1 MGFTRRQFLAL
12 ASVGAASTVAGC
24 SKPDSNQGQSGTDTG
39 ADTKP
44 QVDLEEFKDLAIN
57 MGAWKYDQDNDVYYQ
72 LGLAYCKDPA
82 TTTYESLA
90 IFVPGDYFVGEK
102 NGNSYTCTINEKAVV
117 GNFTAAT
124 APILMPIN
132 TATLAAQT
140 SPTAYS
146 YEGLAPYL
154 SAGCIYVYAG
164 FRGRSAGYDT
174 ASGKNELFP
183 GGAPWPVVDLKAA
196 VRYLRYNAESLPCDA
211 SRVFVFGFGAGGGV
225 SAVLGSSGG
234 AALYE
239 PYLTSIGA
247 VTHDAAGNAI
257 SDNIAG
263 SASWCPI
270 TSYDTAN
277 AAYEWS
283 CGQYFGEETRADGTW
298 TGALSDDLAS
308 AYGEYV
314 NQMDFRNA
322 DDEQLTLDETEGSA
336 YTMGSYA
343 SALLANLDDAAT
355 WFVQNT
361 AFPYTYTP
369 QRVDEP
375 SFPGDPNLTAARAA
389 EAATAQSL
397 GGVTVSQGDDGSA
410 ATTGTATGTA
420 VAGEVA
426 DTAATTVTTAATS
439 AAATATA
446 ATTATTGATQ
456 VQSTIYDS
464 AQTYFAEL
472 NADYWWINY
481 NLRKQSVS
489 VQSLRDYA
497 LHLRAATGKVAPFDQ
512 PDRSSKTNQLFGI
525 GEESTLHYDAAIQAL
540 IEKNATVYKACPDW
554 VASYIADWDDDLEKT
569 DSLDT
574 NMATRVNMMNPLYWL
589 SGHYG
594 GYGQATVAPHWRINE
609 GLLDTDVSACT
620 APNIAWALSKYD
632 GVADVA
638 YTPVWG
644 QGHVLAE
651 RSGTATA
658 NLLEWVIAC
667 CA

>member
-24 SKPDSNQGQSGTDTG
+24 SKPDSNQGQTSTDTG
-39 ADTKP
+39 QDTQP
-44 QVDLEEFKDLAIN
+44 QVNLEEFKDLAIN

-72 LGLAYCKDPA
+72 LGLAYCKEPA

-90 IFVPGDYFVGEK
+90 IFVPGKYFTGEK
-102 NGNSYTCTINEKAVV
+102 NGNSYTCTVNEKAVV

-124 APILMPIN
+124 APVLMPIN
-132 TATLAAQT
+132 TATLSAQT

-196 VRYLRYNAESLPCDA
+196 VRYLRYNAESLPCDT
-211 SRVFVFGFGAGGGV
+211 SRIFVFGFGAGGGV

-247 VTHDAAGNAI
+247 VTHDAAGNVI

-263 SASWCPI
+263 SASWCPT

-283 CGQYFGEETRADGTW
+283 CGQYASEDTRADGTW
-298 TGALSDDLAS
+298 TGALSNDLAA

-343 SALLANLDDAAT
+343 TALLANLDDAAT

-375 SFPGDPNLTAARAA
+375 SFPGDPNLLAARAA
-389 EAATAQSL
+389 EAATSTQNLVS
-397 GGVTVSQGDDGSA
+397 VTVPQADDGSA
-410 ATTGTATGTA
+410 ATTGT
-420 VAGEVA
+420 
-426 DTAATTVTTAATS
+426 VTTGAA
-439 AAATATA
+439 ADATATA
-446 ATTATTGATQ
+446 TDATATTATTTTTVATTASGATQ

-464 AQTYFAEL
+464 AQTYFSEL

-497 LHLRAATGKVAPFDQ
+497 LHLRGPKGKVAPFDQ

-525 GEESTLHYDAAIQAL
+525 GEESTLHHDATIAAL
-540 IEKNATVYKACPDW
+540 IEKNATVYMACPDW
-554 VASYIADWDDDLEKT
+554 VSSYITDWDDDLEKT
-569 DSLDT
+569 DSLET
-574 NMATRVNMMNPLYWL
+574 SMATRVAMMNPLYWL

-632 GVADVA
+632 GVASVA

-651 RSGTATA
+651 RTGTATA
-658 NLLEWVIAC
+658 NLLEWVISC